1 MYKKYKLNLFMDGL
15 FNDGFRSAY
24 VSTIVVKRV
33 YVKYSQETHNLSIQF
48 FLPNTSFA
56 VALPLLEQKTYM
68 EMSIFFHF
76 FVYLVLILKQIAG
89 YI

>member
-1 MYKKYKLNLFMDGL
+1 MDGL

-48 FLPNTSFA
+48 FVKHIICSCS
-56 VALPLLEQKTYM
+56 PLTKTK
-68 EMSIFFHF
+68 STNRD
-76 FVYLVLILKQIAG
+76 VYLFISFVIR
-89 YI
+89 YTF